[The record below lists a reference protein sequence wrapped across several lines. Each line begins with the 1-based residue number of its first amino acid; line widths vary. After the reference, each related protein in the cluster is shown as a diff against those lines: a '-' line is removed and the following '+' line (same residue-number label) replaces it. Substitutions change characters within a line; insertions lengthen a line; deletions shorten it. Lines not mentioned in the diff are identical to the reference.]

1 MALERIRV
9 SCQRITCSHH
19 HQLSPSLFL
28 SPIQLESCLP
38 RAELLAGYTSLLDG
52 TIIHSVWLQIDPE
65 PQNNPSELLSDLSGH
80 SLSVARAKNFECIV
94 RNLKSLFEE
103 ELGQTIL
110 VLPDA
115 YMLGYYPESKHGL
128 EQMKTLLTL
137 LLGAAVQCP
146 NKELFIARIKEL
158 DLETQ
163 HAIVALI
170 KQVTDSHS
178 LVLTED
184 SMELLTPANMY
195 GHIIRLT
202 KERDHMYLKWI
213 ETVCVEPESGAG
225 DGGDCVQNV
234 NMPRSPSSGTATST
248 PSSSS
253 NSESNHLAVE
263 CADLRSKNR
272 KLRQEL

>member
-1 MALERIRV
+1 M
-9 SCQRITCSHH
+9 
-19 HQLSPSLFL
+19 
-28 SPIQLESCLP
+28 ESCLP

-52 TIIHSVWLQIDPE
+52 HIIHSVWLQIDPE
-65 PQNNPSELLSDLSGH
+65 PQNNPSELLSELSGH
-80 SLSVARAKNFECIV
+80 SLSIARAKNFECIV
-94 RNLKSLFEE
+94 RNLKALFEE

-163 HAIVALI
+163 HGIVALI

-184 SMELLTPANMY
+184 SIERLSAENMY

-213 ETVCVEPESGAG
+213 ETVCVEPELNATDGAECG
-225 DGGDCVQNV
+225 QGVNV
-234 NMPRSPSSGTATST
+234 PRSPSSGTATST